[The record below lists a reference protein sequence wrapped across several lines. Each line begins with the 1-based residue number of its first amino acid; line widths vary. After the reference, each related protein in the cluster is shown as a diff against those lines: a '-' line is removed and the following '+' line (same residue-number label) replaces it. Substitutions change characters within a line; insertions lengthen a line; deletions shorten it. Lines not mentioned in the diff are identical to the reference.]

1 MIENFL
7 QVSGEL
13 SNAGHPMRRF
23 TQTFVLAA
31 QAPTKY
37 YVHNDI
43 FRYQDFD
50 YADDE
55 EEELEGEGSNESIE
69 RETEVE
75 NVRTEVEKDD
85 QQNQAQPLGSKIGSV
100 EHGQTQQQPP
110 LMTQQQPIYYAMPP
124 QPQVRINALTIFK
137 KLVPGF

>member
-1 MIENFL
+1 
-7 QVSGEL
+7 
-13 SNAGHPMRRF
+13 MRRF

-50 YADDE
+50 YADEE
-55 EEELEGEGSNESIE
+55 EEELEGEGNNESIE
-69 RETEVE
+69 RESEVD
-75 NVRTEVEKDD
+75 NVRPEVEKDD
-85 QQNQAQPLGSKIGSV
+85 QQNQAQQLGSKIGNV

-124 QPQVRINALTIFK
+124 QQQVKIDILTIILGLICCFSFTITCIK
-137 KLVPGF
+137 INCYFRFIP